1 MPAISSS
8 PGATGEV
15 STIRGRIHIKQLYI
29 GGFVKPPNTD
39 AYTEGTASNW
49 SLTANGGGSG
59 SASDDSSAGNF
70 KKGAKSVKGTFSGGS
85 SDLVFLNYNSAGNLD
100 WQVDHW
106 GGKISPP
113 SIDFYFKSDHNP
125 YNIRVQFVTSGG
137 TVSTTNRGTIKD
149 GKWHL
154 MSRGGGPFY
163 FCPYGDTPSTSAN
176 RSTVN
181 QGGVIFD
188 YSPTPISC

>member
-15 STIRGRIHIKQLYI
+15 STIRGRIHIKQLFI

-39 AYTEGTASNW
+39 AYTEGNAASW

-59 SASDDSSAGNF
+59 SASDDSSTGNF
-70 KKGAKSVKGTFSGGS
+70 KKGGKSIKGSFSGGS
-85 SDLVFLNYNSAGNLD
+85 SDLVFLNYNSVGNLG

-137 TVSTTNRGTIKD
+137 TVSTTNRGMMKD
-149 GKWHL
+149 ANWHL
-154 MSRGGGPFY
+154 MSSERGTLY
-163 FCPYGDTPSTSAN
+163 FRPYCGNPSTDAN
-176 RSTVN
+176 WSTVD
-181 QGGVIFD
+181 QVCFLF
-188 YSPTPISC
+188 

>member
-39 AYTEGTASNW
+39 AYTEGTASSW

-85 SDLVFLNYNSAGNLD
+85 SDTVQLKYNAAANLA
-100 WQVDHW
+100 WAVDHW

-113 SIDFYFKSDHNP
+113 TMDFYFKSDHQP
-125 YNIRVQFVTSGG
+125 YNIRVSFYDG
-137 TVSTTNRGTIKD
+137 TN
-149 GKWHL
+149 
-154 MSRGGGPFY
+154 
-163 FCPYGDTPSTSAN
+163 
-176 RSTVN
+176 TV
-181 QGGVIFD
+181 
-188 YSPTPISC
+188 